1 MVSLTCNASA
11 STMELSLEYSL
22 FVIIPSALYPIF
34 RMISSS
40 FTSMTVP
47 CTISPFL
54 IVFTESS
61 SICSKLNSDM
71 FLNLLNN
78 FLWGGRPCCNT
89 YITTVLEHF
98 RIQVYRCLY
107 IVSISTFLFTYFKQ
121 LLSIG
126 TVPASNDQHSVY
138 LSGYGSCFSL
148 PFFGSITN
156 SV

>member
-1 MVSLTCNASA
+1 
-11 STMELSLEYSL
+11 
-22 FVIIPSALYPIF
+22 
-34 RMISSS
+34 
-40 FTSMTVP
+40 
-47 CTISPFL
+47 
-54 IVFTESS
+54 
-61 SICSKLNSDM
+61 M

-78 FLWGGRPCCNT
+78 FVWGGSPCCNT
-89 YITTVLEHF
+89 YITTALEHF

-126 TVPASNDQHSVY
+126 TVPAAYDQHSVY
-138 LSGYGSCFSL
+138 LSGYVFCFSL